1 MVQVRDCPKIAFMDL
16 SSSSLIQVVCDL
28 ITHVFFFTGNRHF
41 LDTVMEPQPSLA
53 SGKNKNQNFSA

>member
-1 MVQVRDCPKIAFMDL
+1 MVQVRDYPKIAFMDL

-28 ITHVFFFTGNRHF
+28 ITHVFFTGNRHF